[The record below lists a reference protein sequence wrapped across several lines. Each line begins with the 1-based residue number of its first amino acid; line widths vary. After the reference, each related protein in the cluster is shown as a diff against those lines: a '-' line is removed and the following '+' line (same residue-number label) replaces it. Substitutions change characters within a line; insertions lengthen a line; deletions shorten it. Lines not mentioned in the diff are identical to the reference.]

1 MSVNA
6 WRLAF
11 NPKKNLSILWT
22 FWTKPE
28 VVSEHFNSTEINGS
42 ALLGY
47 FPLDNAD

>member
-28 VVSEHFNSTEINGS
+28 IVSEHFNSPDMNES
-42 ALLGY
+42 APLGY
-47 FPLDNAD
+47 FLLDNTD